1 MAHSLV
7 STYDNFA
14 AAEHARDAL
23 LASGFPSSSIFL
35 SSQQDDTGA
44 RTSTALADSHGKEQ
58 GYIDVSGASGDQAQ
72 GTASSLAVERTQ
84 PDSYLLTV
92 DADDPAELERAS
104 GIVSRYG
111 ALDVSQRTVIGKGDE
126 A

>member
-1 MAHSLV
+1 MAYSLV

-14 AAEHARDAL
+14 AAEQARAAL

-35 SSQQDDTGA
+35 SSQQDEAGGQVQPVG
-44 RTSTALADSHGKEQ
+44 SPMALEK
-58 GYIDVSGASGDQAQ
+58 
-72 GTASSLAVERTQ
+72 TQ
-84 PDSYLLTV
+84 PDSYLLTL
-92 DADDPAELERAS
+92 DADDPAELGRAS
-104 GIVSRYG
+104 DIVSRYG